1 MYVVA
6 IQDPAAVL
14 AADYEIVSVPP
25 IGADARREFTNQN
38 HVAQALVGDI
48 RGGSWETRYL
58 QDSWTV
64 PAVPLERRVGPHRQE
79 SDKTGVAT
87 WWTFRRKPVAG
98 R

>member
-38 HVAQALVGDI
+38 HVAQALVGELLI
-48 RGGSWETRYL
+48 FEV
-58 QDSWTV
+58 V
-64 PAVPLERRVGPHRQE
+64 PGKRDTSRILGQFRRSRSKDAWARTGKNRTKQE
-79 SDKTGVAT
+79 SPHGGHLDGS
-87 WWTFRRKPVAG
+87 R
-98 R
+98 